1 MITELVLFFIGLLFI
16 VYDLARI
23 NNKCPQQKIIYRYI
37 PKTLEQQQ
45 NEPVY
50 VSDVL
55 KNMFTETSP
64 WVTSINDLDTRRI
77 DRINQYFVSQV

>member
-1 MITELVLFFIGLLFI
+1 MISILVLFFLGLLFI

-23 NNKCPQQKIIYRYI
+23 NNKCPAQKIIYRYI
-37 PKTLEQQQ
+37 PKTLEEQQK
-45 NEPVY
+45 EPVF

-64 WVTSINDLDTRRI
+64 WVTSINDLNTRNL
-77 DRINQYFVSQV
+77 DRLNQYFISQV